1 MSKIQA
7 IIHYQ
12 TAMSVFKKWLEE
24 EIIRN
29 EDFIK
34 IEAIIAEK
42 YGLTSRSIYRIIT

>member
-12 TAMSVFKKWLEE
+12 TAISVFKKWLKEG
-24 EIIRN
+24 IIRY
-29 EDFIK
+29 EDFIR
-34 IEAIIAEK
+34 IEAVIAQK